1 MVEFYLERQQE
12 GANTAL
18 LLLIHTPVSALKA
31 VMIHHLGVG
40 PGL

>member
-1 MVEFYLERQQE
+1 MVEFCLEKQQE

-18 LLLIHTPVSALKA
+18 PTLMCTPVSALRA